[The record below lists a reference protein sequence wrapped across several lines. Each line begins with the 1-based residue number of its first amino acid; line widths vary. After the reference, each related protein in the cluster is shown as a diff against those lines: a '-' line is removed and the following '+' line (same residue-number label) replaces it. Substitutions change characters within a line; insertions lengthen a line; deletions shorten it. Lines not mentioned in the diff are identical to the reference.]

1 MVEETDQKLQ
11 QAYMQLQMIGQQLQ
25 SLDEQANAISTQT
38 EELQKL
44 KEGIGEL
51 ADVKAGAKTFSQ
63 VGPGVFVK
71 SQIADTSEV
80 LVNVGA
86 GVFVG
91 KSVPAAQ
98 STINK
103 QIELIS
109 THFSKVTGN
118 IQMLNQ
124 QAMILQE
131 RAKRLVG

>member
-1 MVEETDQKLQ
+1 MAKEGDQQLQ

-25 SLDEQANAISTQT
+25 SLDEQSNAINVQT
-38 EELQKL
+38 AELQKL

-51 ADVKAGAKTFSQ
+51 ANVKAGAKTFSQ

-80 LVNVGA
+80 LVNVGS

-91 KSVPAAQ
+91 KTVPAAQ
-98 STINK
+98 STIDK
-103 QIELIS
+103 QIALIS
-109 THFSKVTGN
+109 THLDKITTN
-118 IQMLNQ
+118 MQMLNQ

-131 RAKRLVG
+131 RAKGLVI

>member
-1 MVEETDQKLQ
+1 MAKETDQKLQ

-25 SLDEQANAISTQT
+25 ELDTQANAINTQT
-38 EELQKL
+38 AELQKL

-51 ADVKAGAKTFSQ
+51 AGVKAGAKTFSQ

-71 SQIADTSEV
+71 SQIADTSEI

-86 GVFVG
+86 GIFIG
-91 KSVPAAQ
+91 KLVPAAQ
-98 STINK
+98 DTINK

-109 THFSKVTGN
+109 THLGKITAN
-118 IQMLNQ
+118 MQMLNQ

-131 RAKRLVG
+131 RAKGLVG